1 MPDNVWF
8 VPWDGEQLLSPYTS
22 HAGAAPVQAAQPFT
36 VSLLSVVVAE
46 DFEDFFRGKND
57 ILVTSRA
64 SLGDQPLVERIHYY
78 DEEIP
83 TGESISNI
91 FADTMFLTDDYNGED
106 KLYLELVVKEVDTD
120 TGERQATLNALQSL
134 VQSAGAVF
142 PIVLPYAFAAAAVT
156 EVLKKLITALERD
169 QDVVKMRL
177 SLYPGRPRPGRAV
190 LQEGSFVVFASAQDP
205 SAYRFGRD
213 GLLAGATGAPSV
225 SYAVFQVTAG
235 KYPSPKFIVD
245 QKVATLLTQMR
256 KGNDTNALTAIHFLE
271 NTLTQYTNFSRLK
284 RYLELQ
290 GKPSPS
296 AEERAL
302 MQRIAADEAL
312 KPFLPKG

>member
-1 MPDNVWF
+1 MAENVWF
-8 VPWDGEQLLSPYTS
+8 VPWDGEQLLSPYTP
-22 HAGAAPVQAAQPFT
+22 HPGAAPIQAAQPFT
-36 VSLLSVVVAE
+36 VSLLSIVVAE
-46 DFEDFFRGKND
+46 DFEGFFRGKND
-57 ILVTSRA
+57 ILVTNRA

-83 TGESISNI
+83 TGESISNV

-120 TGERQATLNALQSL
+120 TGERQATLKALQSL
-134 VQSAGAVF
+134 VQTAGAVF
-142 PIVLPYAFAAAAVT
+142 PIVLPYAFAATAVSD
-156 EVLKKLITALERD
+156 VVAKLITALERD

-177 SLYPGRPRPGRAV
+177 ALHPGRPRPGRAV
-190 LQEGSFVVFASAQDP
+190 LQEGSFVVFASAQDA

-213 GLLAGATGAPSV
+213 GLLAPAAGAPSV

-245 QKVATLLTQMR
+245 QKIATLLTQMQ
-256 KGNDTNALTAIHFLE
+256 KGNDTSALTAIHFLE

-284 RYLELQ
+284 RYLELR
-290 GKPSPS
+290 GKPSLS
-296 AEERAL
+296 AEEQAL
-302 MQRIAADEAL
+302 MQRIAADDAL
-312 KPFLPKG
+312 RPFLPKS